1 MTLKQPQNNSQNQVY
16 TLGFSK
22 ALKHI
27 SKAKETAAAK
37 SDQNDSNVS
46 VFRIYPLSRLD
57 EKGTQTLQLENTR
70 APTNH
75 KSVQCEIW
83 STNSFSNCKDGNLG
97 EDKECFIDQD
107 TEVGTTVKDTNEE
120 VTNRSERKASRIIGL
135 ISYSAKNIIPDTP
148 LILTENTDA
157 IIYGSPEV

>member
-1 MTLKQPQNNSQNQVY
+1 
-16 TLGFSK
+16 
-22 ALKHI
+22 
-27 SKAKETAAAK
+27 
-37 SDQNDSNVS
+37 
-46 VFRIYPLSRLD
+46 
-57 EKGTQTLQLENTR
+57 
-70 APTNH
+70 
-75 KSVQCEIW
+75 
-83 STNSFSNCKDGNLG
+83 LG